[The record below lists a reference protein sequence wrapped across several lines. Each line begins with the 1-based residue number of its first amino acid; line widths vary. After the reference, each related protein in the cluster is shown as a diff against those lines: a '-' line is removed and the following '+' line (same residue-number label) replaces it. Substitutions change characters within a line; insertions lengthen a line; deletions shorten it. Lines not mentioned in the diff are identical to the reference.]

1 MHKENVSTSS
11 GSSTYNASTRWV
23 LESKLRQI
31 YAVAGPSWSSTV
43 DAVEFGILSN
53 DVGVDS
59 ELKKTEKKDDDNCAI
74 AETRSVPQT
83 KRISVKFIHPTG

>member
-43 DAVEFGILSN
+43 EAVEFGILSN

-59 ELKKTEKKDDDNCAI
+59 ELKKTEKKDDD
-74 AETRSVPQT
+74 
-83 KRISVKFIHPTG
+83 KVKNRFKNGRNLIHNLLNAGN

>member
-31 YAVAGPSWSSTV
+31 YAVAGPSWSSPV
-43 DAVEFGILSN
+43 EAVEFGILSN

-59 ELKKTEKKDDDNCAI
+59 ELKKTEKKKMMITA
-74 AETRSVPQT
+74 PWP
-83 KRISVKFIHPTG
+83 KRGQFRKQKE